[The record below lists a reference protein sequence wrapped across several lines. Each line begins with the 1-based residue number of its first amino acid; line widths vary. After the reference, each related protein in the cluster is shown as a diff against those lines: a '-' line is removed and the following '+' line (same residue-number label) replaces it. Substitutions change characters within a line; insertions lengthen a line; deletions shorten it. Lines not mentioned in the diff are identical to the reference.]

1 MTETD
6 TRASILAPKTDG
18 KTTGGSY
25 FVSNY
30 PPFNAWSSEATGEV
44 FDALNS
50 KPVEDTPL
58 GLYVHIP
65 FCRKRCHF
73 CYFKVYTDKNADA
86 IKRYM
91 DAVLAEAARYAT
103 MPLIGER
110 KPLYVYFGGG
120 TPSYLS
126 HRQLA
131 YLFEGLQQLLP
142 WDQVREVAFEC
153 EPGTLNEKKLK
164 ALKELGVTRL
174 SLGVEN
180 FNDEIL
186 KANNRAHDTEAIDRA
201 YQTAREVGFEQIN
214 IDLIAGMLEETP
226 DNWRACV
233 DKAIELKPD
242 CVTVYQ
248 MEIPMNTTIY
258 KSMREAGL
266 ITAPVADWPT
276 KRQWAAQA
284 FEQLEQA
291 GYTVTSA
298 YTAVR
303 DPDRVKFVYRDALW
317 RGADMLAIGV
327 SSFGH
332 ARGVH
337 YQNEKDFEPY
347 LERIE
352 AGELPIRRA
361 YSLTEEQQLIRELV
375 LQFKLGRVSIGYFR
389 GKFDVDITERFAEA
403 IKAMTDTGD
412 AKIEEDQIVL
422 TRDALLRIDTM
433 LTAFFEPRY
442 QPAKAG

>member
-1 MTETD
+1 MSDTS
-6 TRASILAPKTDG
+6 TRASILTPRTDS
-18 KTTGGSY
+18 KTTAGSY

-30 PPFNAWSSEATGEV
+30 PPFNAWSADAVREV
-44 FDALNS
+44 SDALQRG
-50 KPVEDTPL
+50 PVGDTPL

-73 CYFKVYTDKNADA
+73 CYFKVYTDKNAQA
-86 IKRYM
+86 IRRYM
-91 DAVLAEAARYAT
+91 DAVLAEAGRYAT
-103 MPLIGER
+103 LPLVEGR
-110 KPLYVYFGGG
+110 KPLFVYFGGG

-126 HRQLA
+126 DRQLT

-142 WDQVREVAFEC
+142 WDAAREVAFEC
-153 EPGTLNEKKLK
+153 EPGTLNEKKLR
-164 ALKELGVTRL
+164 ALKDLGVTRL

-180 FNDEIL
+180 FSDAVL
-186 KANNRAHDTEAIDRA
+186 KANNRAHDAAAIDRA
-201 YQTAREVGFEQIN
+201 YATAREVGFDQIN

-226 DNWRACV
+226 ENWRACI
-233 DKAIELKPD
+233 DRTLELQPD
-242 CVTVYQ
+242 CVTIYQ

-258 KSMREAGL
+258 KSMREAGM
-266 ITAPVADWPT
+266 ISAPVADWPT
-276 KRQWAAQA
+276 KRVWTAEA
-284 FEQLEQA
+284 FAQLERA

-303 DPDRVKFVYRDALW
+303 DPDDVQFVYRDALW
-317 RGADMLAIGV
+317 RGADMLALGV

-347 LERIE
+347 LERVE

-361 YSLTEEQQLIRELV
+361 YALTEPQRLIRELV
-375 LQFKLGRVSIGYFR
+375 LQFKTGRVEMGYFKR
-389 GKFDVDITERFAEA
+389 KFGVDLSAQFAGPIGEMVA
-403 IKAMTDTGD
+403 SGD
-412 AKIEEDQIVL
+412 ASVTDGRIDLSRE
-422 TRDALLRIDTM
+422 ALLRVDTM